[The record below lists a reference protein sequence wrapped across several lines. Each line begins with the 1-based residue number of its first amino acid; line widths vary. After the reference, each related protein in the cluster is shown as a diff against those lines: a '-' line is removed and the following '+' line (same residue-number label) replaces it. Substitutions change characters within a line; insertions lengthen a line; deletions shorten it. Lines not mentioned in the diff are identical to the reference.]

1 MPKMRLEKVSKLIC
15 DIVPTNNVQHNC
27 RSKRVA
33 VPHGED
39 DHDFLEVPFEI
50 GFLQDQN
57 EQLVMLR
64 PQNQHVFAL

>member
-15 DIVPTNNVQHNC
+15 DIFPTNNVQHDC

-33 VPHGED
+33 VPHGQD
-39 DHDFLEVPFEI
+39 DHDFLEFSFEI
-50 GFLQDQN
+50 GFLRDQD

-64 PQNQHVFAL
+64 PQNQHVFAP